1 MKYTVVWSDTGDACY
16 VDYIE
21 NITDPSDPQEMVR
34 QCILQ
39 NMGYW
44 SGVIKE
50 DFDGSIEAL
59 LDEGYYLYTIIEG
72 HPRIVY

>member
-1 MKYTVVWSDTGDACY
+1 
-16 VDYIE
+16 
-21 NITDPSDPQEMVR
+21 MVR
-34 QCILQ
+34 QCVLQ

-44 SGVIKE
+44 SQVINE